1 MKFRRVVFNDFQKI
15 KKLYLSCFNL
25 KISRTFYENMYLEKK
40 SFNSFVALNE
50 DHIIGHVGFFKNLI
64 QFENK
69 IFSIYSRHS
78 SMIEPEFRRN
88 KIYSRLCDYS
98 FKKIKKSN
106 TIGII
111 TWPNKINKK
120 VKLDYKYINLSVY
133 KLIKIE
139 KIKLIANNYFKK
151 FNINKKILINNFY
164 DENLYKKNINYI
176 NNKYSRFKNIIYLI
190 DKDKNIFIIS
200 YKKNKEMYDIYLI
213 DYFTKNKEDI
223 YNFYNKL
230 KYIKLHKKED
240 AKINFYTWGEV
251 NKVNKTKKNLG
262 KESLIIK
269 TYFPKF
275 IPLKKIDK
283 KILSFIR
290 SKSFKMGDTDSF
302 YEYN

>member
-1 MKFRRVVFNDFQKI
+1 MKFRRVVLNDFQKI

-25 KISRTFYENMYLEKK
+25 KISRTFYKNMYLEKDI
-40 SFNSFVALNE
+40 FNSFVALNE
-50 DHIIGHVGFFKNLI
+50 NHIIGHVGFIKNLI
-64 QFENK
+64 NFENK

-120 VKLDYKYINLSVY
+120 VKLDYKYINLSSY

-139 KIKLIANNYFKK
+139 RIKLITNNYFKK
-151 FNINKKILINNFY
+151 ININKKILINGFF
-164 DENLYKKNINYI
+164 DENIFKKDLDYI

-190 DKDKNIFIIS
+190 DKNNNIFIIS
-200 YKKNKEMYDIYLI
+200 YKKNKKMYDVYLI

-223 YNFYNKL
+223 YNFYNNL
-230 KYIKLHKKED
+230 KYIKLHKNDGKE
-240 AKINFYTWGEV
+240 INFYTWDKI
-251 NKVNKTKKNLG
+251 NKISKTKKNL
-262 KESLIIK
+262 KKKYLIPK

-283 KILSFIR
+283 KILTFIR